1 MQFSKAFNKVLHGR
15 LILRIMI
22 HGSYCNCSWLTHRRQ
37 RVVGW
42 KSVSVAGDVPWGS
55 VLGPLMHGQK
65 VDKLIGEIAQKM
77 AM

>member
-1 MQFSKAFNKVLHGR
+1 M
-15 LILRIMI
+15 
-22 HGSYCNCSWLTHRRQ
+22 GSTVTVAGLPIED

-65 VDKLIGEIAQKM
+65 VDKLLGEIAQNM
-77 AM
+77 AMQVD